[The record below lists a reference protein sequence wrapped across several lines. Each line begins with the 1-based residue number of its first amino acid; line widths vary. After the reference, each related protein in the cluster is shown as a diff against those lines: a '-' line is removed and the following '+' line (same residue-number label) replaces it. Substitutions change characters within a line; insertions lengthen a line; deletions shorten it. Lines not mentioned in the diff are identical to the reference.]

1 MTGGR
6 GDSRRLNLSEADF
19 HWFMQNPF
27 FTGIPEEAKYHLF
40 TKIQVDSAGKGER
53 VITQGTT
60 GDELYIIRE
69 GQCLISLER
78 GDLTHV
84 IGLMGPG
91 EIVGEMA
98 IVTGAERR
106 AHVDAES
113 DLILWAISREAFDRT
128 CDEFPELRQF
138 LTKIVATRLA
148 GSLLAAE
155 RTIGKY
161 VIERMIAEGGC
172 SFVYKGYHVGLN
184 MPVAIKMLK
193 HDMAMDPSF
202 VEQFREEGRVIA
214 HLNHENIVKVYDVE
228 EMYRTFFIIMEFVD
242 GRSLATLL
250 RESEPL
256 PLPTGLSLIMQICHG
271 LGHAH
276 GGGLVHGDVKP
287 GNILVQ
293 SDNRAKIVDFGCA
306 GPPGTAERV
315 AVATVRYMPPEQ
327 ITGDFFDARSDIYSL
342 GIMAYELFTGQSPC
356 PETELQEILAWHL
369 DQDIKDPQCAAPD
382 LPHELCAAITRAT
395 RRDPAA
401 RYANVGEILR
411 DLAPLAE
418 RLGAG
423 TRHPSAEGLGMS
435 GLFVFYRDE
444 QKPVI
449 QKLFRDFSG
458 ELRKVGAQ
466 LRGVSFSNLD
476 E

>member
-1 MTGGR
+1 MTEGR
-6 GDSRRLNLSEADF
+6 GDYRLPRLSEADF

-27 FTGIPEEAKYHLF
+27 FSGIPDEAKYHLF
-40 TKIQVDSAGKGER
+40 TKIRVVRTIRGER
-53 VITQGTT
+53 VITQGRP
-60 GDELYIIRE
+60 GNELYIIRD
-69 GQCLISLER
+69 GQCLVSLEQ
-78 GDLTHV
+78 GGMTHV
-84 IGLMGPG
+84 IGLLGPG

-98 IVTGAERR
+98 VVTGAARR

-113 DLILWAISREAFDRT
+113 DLILWAIGRESFDKT

-138 LTKIVATRLA
+138 LTKVVATRLA

-161 VIERMIAEGGC
+161 VIEKMVAEGGC
-172 SFVYKGYHVGLN
+172 SYVYKGYHSSLN
-184 MPVAIKMLK
+184 MPVAVKMLK
-193 HDMAMDPSF
+193 HDMAMDPAF

-228 EMYRTFFIIMEFVD
+228 EMYRTFFIIMEFVE
-242 GRSLATLL
+242 GRSLAALL

-256 PLPTGLSLIMQICHG
+256 PLSTRLSLIMQICHG

-276 GGGLVHGDVKP
+276 DGGMVHGDVKP
-287 GNILVQ
+287 GNILIQ
-293 SDNRAKIVDFGCA
+293 SDYRAKIVDFGCA
-306 GPPGTAERV
+306 GPPGTADRV

-327 ITGDFFDARSDIYSL
+327 ITGGTFDERSDIYSL
-342 GIMAYELFTGQSPC
+342 GIMAYELFTGKSPC
-356 PETELQEILAWHL
+356 PETELEEILSWHL
-369 DQDIKDPQCAAPD
+369 DRDLKDPRAAAPD
-382 LPHELCAAITRAT
+382 LPEELCGAITRAT

-401 RYANVGEILR
+401 RYSNVGEILR

-418 RLGAG
+418 KLGAVTSPRSTGRLGM
-423 TRHPSAEGLGMS
+423 TS
-435 GLFVFYRDE
+435 LFVFYREE

-449 QKLFRDFSG
+449 EQLFRDFSR
-458 ELRKVGAQ
+458 ELKKVGAQ